1 MFVSP
6 KKGGLTTTKA
16 DLITQCWINL
26 GYKSLMLIIN

>member
-16 DLITQCWINL
+16 DLITQGWLNL
-26 GYKSLMLIIN
+26 GFDSMMLIIS